1 MMIKKETYIAP
12 AMEVILITPLSAVL
26 LGAPTP
32 LLSTMGTTTLESFFK
47 PFSF

>member
-26 LGAPTP
+26 LGGSDSPSLGYGNNDLGD
-32 LLSTMGTTTLESFFK
+32 LL
-47 PFSF
+47 